1 MRYKR
6 VASESLHFQRSHA
19 TNKQIMLPPLMHFM
33 HGARWLADGFL
44 RWMAEAT
51 HSSPFLDFLGGGA
64 GLCVGG
70 GAGLCVGGGEG
81 LCDGGG

>member
-19 TNKQIMLPPLMHFM
+19 TNKQIMLPPLMHLGVSFM

-51 HSSPFLDFLGGGA
+51 HLSPFLDFLGGGA

-70 GAGLCVGGGEG
+70 GEGLCVGGG
-81 LCDGGG
+81 